1 MNLASIQKVS
11 GLLEING
18 EIIEAIDTVTMVGL
32 ETVASCL
39 GSPFNFTKAWMPYIA
54 MGQGE
59 TEPSTEDKYLEN
71 EKYRA
76 EATVT
81 YNVTS
86 YIANVLF
93 DDITTAFILR
103 EVAMLNKSAGG
114 RMAAIWALASELNI
128 AVGDN
133 VDITCTIY
141 IA

>member
-18 EIIEAIDTVTMVGL
+18 EVIEAIDTVTMVGL

-71 EKYRA
+71 EKYRM

-93 DDITTAFILR
+93 VDMATAFILR

-114 RMAAIWALASELNI
+114 RMAAIWALASELSI
-128 AVGDN
+128 AVEDS